1 MITAAAPNLTE
12 QLSQALPTV
21 NVEAVNQSTGN
32 PVITF
37 DHVTKIYAA
46 QPNKPALD
54 DVSLHIYPGE
64 FVFLVGHSGSGKS
77 TFIKLL
83 THLRRGRGPDHH
95 AQLARALFAPQHR
108 LRLPGL

>member
-1 MITAAAPNLTE
+1 MTNDNGGSVGKHAAAHAAPNLTE

-54 DVSLHIYPGE
+54 DVSAYLSRRIRFSCRSFRIGE
-64 FVFLVGHSGSGKS
+64 VNVHQAA
-77 TFIKLL
+77 
-83 THLRRGRGPDHH
+83 HP
-95 AQLARALFAPQHR
+95 
-108 LRLPGL
+108 